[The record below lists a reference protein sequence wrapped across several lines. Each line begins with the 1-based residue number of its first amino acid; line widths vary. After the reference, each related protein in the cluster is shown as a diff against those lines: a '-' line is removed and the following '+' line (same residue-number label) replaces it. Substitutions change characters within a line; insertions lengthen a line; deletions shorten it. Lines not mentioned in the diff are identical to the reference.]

1 MLLNLFVFVDE
12 EQVHQRGRRG
22 EEEGGWGRGP
32 DVRTN
37 LTHFTQNSC
46 TVCHYQHVDPLCPD
60 LQGDEVS
67 EVQTGSG

>member
-1 MLLNLFVFVDE
+1 MLLNLFVFVDGGAGSPE
-12 EQVHQRGRRG
+12 G
-22 EEEGGWGRGP
+22 EEESGWGRGP

-37 LTHFTQNSC
+37 LTHITQNSC
-46 TVCHYQHVDPLCPD
+46 TVCHYQHVDPLCPV